1 MCSNFI
7 LNYKLSIIKTSFFII
22 NILYDFH
29 FGASCQIPLLYQN
42 DQNDE
47 GEHQLK
53 LFQIQL

>member
-42 DQNDE
+42 DE

-53 LFQIQL
+53 LFQIEL